1 MRFLKSLAVA
11 AALAIAAPAA
21 AQVIPGS
28 YEHVLTN
35 PLRPAEDRAR
45 DTARHAAE
53 TLEFIGLDPGGAVA
67 EYMPGR
73 GYFTRL
79 LALSVTEDGRVT
91 AYQPAEIVKLDP
103 TYWTDIQAVAA
114 EPGMDMVTAMTG
126 PTSEFASDGGYDL
139 VFTAQNYHDLH
150 GPFAAEGTAT
160 AFNAAVMKA
169 LNPGGLYVIIDHH
182 AVAGSGLKGAA
193 RLHRIDAEAVRAEVE
208 AAGFVFDGQSEALAN
223 ADDPRTAGVFDPS
236 IRGRTSQFMMRFKKP
251 G

>member
-1 MRFLKSLAVA
+1 MRCLKSLAVA
-11 AALAIAAPAA
+11 AALAIAAPAT
-21 AQVIPGS
+21 AQVIPGAYQTVIDS
-28 YEHVLTN
+28 
-35 PLRPAEDRAR
+35 PLRPAADRER
-45 DTARHAAE
+45 DAARHATE

-114 EPGMDMVTAMTG
+114 QPGMEMVTATTG
-126 PTSEFASDGGYDL
+126 PTAEFGADGGYDL

-150 GPFAAEGTAT
+150 GPFASEGTAA

-169 LNPGGLYVIIDHH
+169 LNPGGVYVVIDHH

-193 RLHRIDAEAVRAEVE
+193 RLHRIDAEAVRAEIE

-236 IRGRTSQFMMRFKKP
+236 IRGLTSQFMMRFKKP

>member
-1 MRFLKSLAVA
+1 MRNLTAFAVA
-11 AALAIAAPAA
+11 ALLAVAAPAA

-28 YEHVLTN
+28 YQTVIDN
-35 PLRPAEDRAR
+35 PLRPAADRER
-45 DTARHAAE
+45 DAARHATE

-79 LALSVTEDGRVT
+79 LALSVTGDGRVT

-114 EPGMDMVTAMTG
+114 APGMGMVTAKTG
-126 PTSEFASDGGYDL
+126 PTADFAADGGYDV

-150 GPFAAEGTAT
+150 GPFASDGTAA

-169 LNPGGLYVIIDHH
+169 LNPGGLYVVIDHH
-182 AVAGSGLKGAA
+182 AAAGSGLKGAG
-193 RLHRIDAEAVRAEVE
+193 RLHRIDAAAVRAEIE
-208 AAGFVFDGQSEALAN
+208 AVGFVFDGESEALAN
-223 ADDPRTAGVFDPS
+223 ADDPLTAMVFDPS
-236 IRGRTSQFMMRFKKP
+236 IRGRTSQFMMRFRKP
-251 G
+251 N